1 MAKQS
6 RRQYTEQFKREA
18 VKLVEE
24 QGRGVADVARSL
36 GVHRS
41 QIERWRER
49 FGQCSSERCL
59 PETSRGI
66 ASTSRKSTTD
76 SSLSKF
82 RRAEKHHMSVDITGP
97 QAIVVHAKFTTP
109 ASASQSTRPHYHDC
123 SLGESVRSD
132 ARQTSASSV
141 DYGR

>member
-49 FGQCSSERCL
+49 FGQSSA
-59 PETSRGI
+59 PSRDEALRGEE
-66 ASTSRKSTTD
+66 AEELKR
-76 SSLSKF
+76 L
-82 RRAEKHHMSVDITGP
+82 RAEVKQLRMEREILKNPGP
-97 QAIVVHAKFTTP
+97 
-109 ASASQSTRPHYHDC
+109 
-123 SLGESVRSD
+123 
-132 ARQTSASSV
+132 ARAA
-141 DYGR
+141 GFCR

>member
-49 FGQCSSERCL
+49 FGQSSA
-59 PETSRGI
+59 PSRDEALRGEE
-66 ASTSRKSTTD
+66 AEELKR
-76 SSLSKF
+76 L
-82 RRAEKHHMSVDITGP
+82 RAEVKQLRMEREILKKAAALQRPRSRAEVSVHRGGEGP
-97 QAIVVHAKFTTP
+97 LPDPSAVPGAGRQCQRLLRLPAA
-109 ASASQSTRPHYHDC
+109 ASA
-123 SLGESVRSD
+123 
-132 ARQTSASSV
+132 RQ
-141 DYGR
+141 

>member
-6 RRQYTEQFKREA
+6 RRQYTEQFKRAA

-49 FGQCSSERCL
+49 HGQASA
-59 PETSRGI
+59 PSRDEALRGEE
-66 ASTSRKSTTD
+66 AEELKR
-76 SSLSKF
+76 L
-82 RRAEKHHMSVDITGP
+82 RAEVKQLRMEREILKK
-97 QAIVVHAKFTTP
+97 AAAFFAK
-109 ASASQSTRPHYHDC
+109 
-123 SLGESVRSD
+123 ESS
-132 ARQTSASSV
+132 
-141 DYGR
+141 